1 MCHEINR
8 IFVPK
13 KPAPESAM
21 VQSRFEASDSK
32 LPAQY
37 GDPVDILYSRGRRV
51 SLSLLQSWRSSVG
64 IELAYRTACIAS
76 GSDRTRLVG
85 KKGENMK
92 SCKRLWAVL
101 FFCGSAVAGSAHA
114 IEYYNL
120 THQTPDSSGGFGSP
134 NPVDGSFPY
143 DPPLPPDTYQ
153 ATINGGIFTTNIAD
167 YATYNQIVGTGVMQ
181 PFIRIQPNG
190 NVNNCGD
197 PCTEAGYN
205 TDGGNTPNP
214 GPGHEDKAQF
224 EGKDKEGTN
233 WNHALKLGDIGTY
246 TDANG
251 NVFREFILDINEAL
265 GDPQGK
271 PENQEQYLSLDKFKL
286 FMGQSG
292 DYDFMNVTNGGAGA
306 DDYRLYQ
313 SNAGGA
319 AEAKKIFDID
329 QNADSSIGLNYA
341 LQAGSGNGIDLVV
354 RIPDEVFKA
363 QQYGEYVYLYSS
375 FGEVGKNKSN
385 DPACTPS
392 NGNKLNT
399 CTPDLPSG
407 DFSQSAGFEEWSTRG
422 THNTPIVP
430 TLALLALGF
439 VAMRSVGRVRFA
451 PCMPR

>member
-1 MCHEINR
+1 M
-8 IFVPK
+8 
-13 KPAPESAM
+13 
-21 VQSRFEASDSK
+21 
-32 LPAQY
+32 
-37 GDPVDILYSRGRRV
+37 
-51 SLSLLQSWRSSVG
+51 
-64 IELAYRTACIAS
+64 
-76 GSDRTRLVG
+76 
-85 KKGENMK
+85 ENMK
-92 SCKRLWAVL
+92 SCKRLLAVV
-101 FFCGSAVAGSAHA
+101 FFCSTAVAGSAHA
-114 IEYYNL
+114 IQYYNL
-120 THQTPDSSGGFGSP
+120 THQTPSSSGGFGSP
-134 NPVDGSFPY
+134 NPVDGTYPY
-143 DPPLPPDTYQ
+143 DPPLPSGTFD
-153 ATINGGIFTTNIAD
+153 AVINTGIFTTNIAD

-233 WNHALKLGDIGTY
+233 WNHALKLGDIGTF

-251 NVFREFILDINEAL
+251 NVFREFILDINESL
-265 GDPQGK
+265 GDPKGT

-292 DYDFMNVTNGGAGA
+292 DYDSMDITGTTA
-306 DDYRLYQ
+306 DDYRLYK
-313 SNAGGA
+313 SDANGA
-319 AEAKKIFDID
+319 PEATKIFDID
-329 QNADSSIGLNYA
+329 SGAAGGGGDSSIGLNYA

-354 RIPDEVFKA
+354 RIPDTLFNA
-363 QQYGEYVYLYSS
+363 QNGEYVYLYSS

-407 DFSQSAGFEEWSTRG
+407 DFSQSAGFEEWSTRS
-422 THNTPIVP
+422 HHTPIVP
-430 TLALLALGF
+430 TLALLVVGF
-439 VAMRSVGRVRFA
+439 VAMRSVGRVQFTSRMA
-451 PCMPR
+451 R